1 MHKQYI
7 TKLLKLQGKNIIFD
21 EKLTNISGNTLSIYI
36 SKKVVECECPSCK
49 SKTKRIHDYRIQKIK
64 HIPISG
70 YITFLYLK
78 KARLLCTHCGKKFYM
93 NYNDIVNPR
102 FRCSNELFNNIISN
116 LQNTSM
122 NIKDVANFNNVSTGV
137 VSRYLYLFSYF
148 MQWETITTLPKHIGI
163 DEFKGN
169 CDKSKYLFHIFDLDT
184 NKTVTILKSRKYD
197 DLIKFFDSIQ
207 NRNDVELVTMDL
219 YDTFRNAIKA
229 KLKNAIIV
237 ADRFHY
243 TRVVSNAL
251 DDFRLNLWRN
261 SHGVEKKYFK
271 NLKLALLKDA
281 ETVKPTNVLK
291 HEEKLNYAFELSGD
305 LKYAYQLYQS
315 FLRIKDADS
324 YSEKTKRFSDF
335 ISDALSSTL
344 TTFKSAAQT
353 LLKWNKEILN
363 SFNTTY
369 TNSSTEGKNN
379 KIKVIKRSGYGYRKL
394 STLRNLVLLKD
405 CKV

>member
-1 MHKQYI
+1 
-7 TKLLKLQGKNIIFD
+7 
-21 EKLTNISGNTLSIYI
+21 
-36 SKKVVECECPSCK
+36 
-49 SKTKRIHDYRIQKIK
+49 
-64 HIPISG
+64 
-70 YITFLYLK
+70 
-78 KARLLCTHCGKKFYM
+78 
-93 NYNDIVNPR
+93 
-102 FRCSNELFNNIISN
+102 
-116 LQNTSM
+116 M

-137 VSRYLYLFSYF
+137 VSRYLYLFAYL

-184 NKTVTILKSRKYD
+184 SKTVTVLKSRKYD

-261 SHGVEKKYFK
+261 SHGAEKKYFK

-281 ETVKPTNVLK
+281 ETVKPTNLLK

-324 YSEKTKRFSDF
+324 YSEKTKRFRDF

-344 TTFKSAAQT
+344 TTFKSAAET

>member
-1 MHKQYI
+1 
-7 TKLLKLQGKNIIFD
+7 
-21 EKLTNISGNTLSIYI
+21 
-36 SKKVVECECPSCK
+36 
-49 SKTKRIHDYRIQKIK
+49 
-64 HIPISG
+64 
-70 YITFLYLK
+70 
-78 KARLLCTHCGKKFYM
+78 M
-93 NYNDIVNPR
+93 NYNDIVNPK

-137 VSRYLYLFSYF
+137 VSRYLYFFAFF
-148 MQWETITTLPKHIGI
+148 MQWDTITTLPKHIGI

-169 CDKSKYLFHIFDLDT
+169 CDKSKYLFHIYDLDT
-184 NKTVTILKSRKYD
+184 NKTVTILKSRKFD

-207 NRNDVELVTMDL
+207 NKNDVELVTMDL

-243 TRVVSNAL
+243 TRIVSNAL
-251 DDFRLNLWRN
+251 DAFRLNLWRN
-261 SHGVEKKYFK
+261 TYGTEKKYFK
-271 NLKLALLKDA
+271 NLKLALLKDS
-281 ETVKPTNVLK
+281 ETLKPTNILK

-315 FLRIKDADS
+315 FLRIKDAVS
-324 YSEKTKRFSDF
+324 YTEKTKRFRDW

-344 TTFKSAAQT
+344 NTFKSAAET
-353 LLKWNKEILN
+353 LLKWHKEILN